1 MAKPESWRLDAASY
15 PINLTVNT
23 RFQDLD
29 PNGHLNNVAFAALFE
44 NGRVRLNL
52 GLRNWRDRPADERT
66 MVVAVTINYLGEGH
80 YPDDVIVASGIGK
93 IGSSSW
99 EIVQALFQNG
109 RCIAT
114 CDSVIAARK
123 GEGPHPHSEEMRLA
137 LSKIQAKPAA

>member
-1 MAKPESWRLDAASY
+1 MAKPEAWRLDASSY
-15 PINLTVNT
+15 PIHHTVNT

-44 NGRVRLNL
+44 HGRVRLNL
-52 GLRNWRDRPADERT
+52 DIRDWRDRPADERT
-66 MVVAVTINYLGEGH
+66 MVVVVTINYLGEGH
-80 YPDDVIVASGIGK
+80 YPDDVIVCTGIGR

-123 GEGPHPHSEEMRLA
+123 GDGPNPHSPEIREALA
-137 LSKIQAKPAA
+137 RIEAKPAL